1 MTSITFELDEAAVI
15 IDALAT
21 PARRG
26 KMREQTAV
34 RSLTEVSACM
44 RAGFPEMQYPW
55 PGYTGRGGIP
65 PIVEAMTNIWS
76 GNVPVLSR
84 HSNNFRLLQL
94 VRCHCGISI
103 LKLDRFHC
111 AEVVTGLLR

>member
-44 RAGFPEMQYPW
+44 RAGFPEMQVFSC
-55 PGYTGRGGIP
+55 RGI
-65 PIVEAMTNIWS
+65 I
-76 GNVPVLSR
+76 SR
-84 HSNNFRLLQL
+84 FIH
-94 VRCHCGISI
+94 
-103 LKLDRFHC
+103 
-111 AEVVTGLLR
+111 